1 MKIAI
6 YGGSFNPIHNAHIKL
21 AKRFV
26 EEVKIDKVYFIPTF
40 LTPLKDNENSVSAYH
55 RLKMCEI
62 ALDGFNNLIVSDIE
76 VQRQGISYSS
86 ETIACFKQM
95 FKDCELYFIL
105 GADMFLTLEKWHNF
119 EYIFDNVTLL
129 TAPRDDCDYNE
140 LCEKAFY
147 YNKKYAC
154 NAYITK
160 ESIADLSST
169 MVREM
174 YKNGEDLSC
183 YVDKNVLEYIVQ
195 NDLYR

>member
-21 AKRFV
+21 AKRFID
-26 EEVKIDKVYFIPTF
+26 EIKLDKVYFVPTF
-40 LTPLKDNENSVSAYH
+40 LTPLKNNDNSVAAYH

-62 ALDGFNNLIVSDIE
+62 ALDGFDNLFVSDIE
-76 VQRQGISYSS
+76 VNRQGISYSCD
-86 ETIACFKQM
+86 TIASFKQM
-95 FKDCELYFIL
+95 FKGCELYFIL

-129 TAPRDDCDYNE
+129 TAPRDDCVYNE
-140 LCEKAFY
+140 LCEKATY
-147 YNKKYAC
+147 YNKKYSC

-160 ESIADLSST
+160 EYIADLSST
-169 MVREM
+169 MIREM
-174 YKNGEDLSC
+174 YKNGEDVSC
-183 YVDKNVLEYIVQ
+183 FVDKNVLEYIVQ